1 MDWKK
6 TFIKT
11 RETEFVSRKLFKIFF
26 IMHLCVCR
34 HSHKSQKK
42 GSGSLELSLQDI
54 VSFPVW
60 VLGTEHWSLER
71 FQKAHVVVC

>member
-26 IMHLCVCR
+26 HYAFVCV
-34 HSHKSQKK
+34 QT
-42 GSGSLELSLQDI
+42 L
-54 VSFPVW
+54 
-60 VLGTEHWSLER
+60 T
-71 FQKAHVVVC
+71 

>member
-11 RETEFVSRKLFKIFF
+11 HETEFVSRKLFKIFF

-34 HSHKSQKK
+34 HSHIKVRRRDQV
-42 GSGSLELSLQDI
+42 LRTDLQDV
-54 VSFPVW
+54 VSSPVW

-71 FQKAHVVVC
+71 FQTAHVVMC

>member
-26 IMHLCVCR
+26 IMRLCVYR

-42 GSGSLELSLQDI
+42 GSGSLELNLQDV
-54 VSFPVW
+54 VSFPV
-60 VLGTEHWSLER
+60 
-71 FQKAHVVVC
+71 